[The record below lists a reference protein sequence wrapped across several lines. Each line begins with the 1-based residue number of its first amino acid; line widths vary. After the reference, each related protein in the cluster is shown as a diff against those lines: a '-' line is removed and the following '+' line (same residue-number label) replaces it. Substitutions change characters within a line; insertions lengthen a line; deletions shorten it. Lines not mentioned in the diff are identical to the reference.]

1 MKIEVNVKKRYFFA
15 LLGILLVLGGVFAVY
30 AYNSNPPN
38 PRVFGHTINEVDG
51 ITCNSGQAVTRTA
64 AGWSCVN
71 IASSGGSTPVNPV
84 NTLSYFEDFIDRG
97 DTSEVNHPGIIS
109 FQGYAGKTFGY
120 IHSKDMF
127 AITFLVKGNGTL
139 YGLSSY
145 ESFYVGLVDASVSSR
160 IYFFISGGNWQA
172 GTRNGGST
180 KVTNLNT
187 GVSIGNSPEWF
198 KLRIKRVDAGTI
210 EFFINDA
217 SVGTI
222 NSNVPVMPM
231 QIFAATPGEA
241 DGRLHVLI
249 DYIDLKI
256 TNLAR

>member
-127 AITFLVKGNGTL
+127 DITFLVKGNGTL

-160 IYFFISGGNWQA
+160 
-172 GTRNGGST
+172 
-180 KVTNLNT
+180 
-187 GVSIGNSPEWF
+187 
-198 KLRIKRVDAGTI
+198 I